1 MNITQ
6 NDVRYRRFFQAH
18 YFDRSL
24 YVCHSHSAD
33 MYVTEYR
40 SAFTLRFGR
49 HFTVFQIQYDSFLF
63 NVAHYDVAD
72 TNIFND
78 SSPSTGRL
86 NTDSTICSV
95 KHAIRNSNFTHTP
108 THLAA
113 DNNASVTGKHGA
125 VGDSDILA
133 RYSQTTGLRISS
145 RLDCDAIVSY

>member
-24 YVCHSHSAD
+24 YVCHSHSTD

-95 KHAIRNSNFTHTP
+95 KHAIGNSNFTHTP

-113 DNNASVTGKHGA
+113 DNNASMTGKHGA

-145 RLDCDAIVSY
+145 GLDCDAIVSY